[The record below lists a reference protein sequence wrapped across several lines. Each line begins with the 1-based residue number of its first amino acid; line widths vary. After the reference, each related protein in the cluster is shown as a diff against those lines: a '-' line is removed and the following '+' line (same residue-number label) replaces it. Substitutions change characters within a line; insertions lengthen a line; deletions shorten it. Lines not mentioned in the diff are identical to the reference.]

1 MERLKKK
8 STASRSSKMHLW
20 SRPRACPR
28 ILLGKV
34 SIILEWECW
43 GSWGGGTYFS
53 YTLGER
59 VKEMRKLIFQWKF
72 ILVETIKTI
81 FFNRHWNIFL
91 QLQTVTQSAGYF
103 LLERAFKYTCC
114 KLCLE
119 QLTVTETICQYVLIR
134 IGNQRITLKIISC
147 SVVKA
152 TVVRSV
158 DWSPVKV
165 ITVSLPPLLL
175 NFLSWSNA
183 LNESLGFIS
192 ALTLLLYIAS
202 FDSYANTILHHV

>member
-1 MERLKKK
+1 MRV
-8 STASRSSKMHLW
+8 
-20 SRPRACPR
+20 
-28 ILLGKV
+28 LGK
-34 SIILEWECW
+34 LR
-43 GSWGGGTYFS
+43 GGTYFS

-91 QLQTVTQSAGYF
+91 QLQTVTQSAGHF

-158 DWSPVKV
+158 DWSPVKI

-192 ALTLLLYIAS
+192 ALTLLLSIAS